1 MTEKQEVEGVELVP
15 GNLECGEKGSTEDKH
30 RVSLVVVLEKCK
42 HYGLGCTSSDQKA
55 SPVRVRS

>member
-30 RVSLVVVLEKCK
+30 RVSLVVVLGKCK
-42 HYGLGCTSSDQKA
+42 HHGLGCTS
-55 SPVRVRS
+55 